1 MLNILKKKQKNFNNQ
16 SLTILN
22 NKKKLQG
29 NLEKN
34 EYKNIIYYPS
44 SSKEWFGNIY
54 SYNKAYIKSLI
65 VYDININKLFRSYYN
80 IVQDKIKIMYKRRR
94 SNRGRYS
101 ANKVYVSR
109 AELKHTNTTLFII
122 LYTYNKQLSSIEIS
136 IRRFLIITKKLT
148 VLTQN
153 SLRYIV
159 EHMGEI
165 INLSKNKTLVSKFIY
180 EKDDRDNYVLGK
192 KGDRIVDSIETKW
205 NRVVPLLKNNFG
217 FSAYFNKVFFKI
229 TDNLLNYCEM
239 KGNIKKVDIM
249 SRFYINMLKELF
261 EIQKIF
267 FTTTKSINFNKSKFH
282 QIFLSWNKLGLINI
296 IQKIYGKKVE
306 IKIID
311 LKSIH
316 LNSDLFS
323 SAIALKLRDRK
334 NKAVNVLRRAIIQ
347 MVKIPDLHTLITFDD
362 YIEDTDKNNMD
373 NKGKKSIDMTNTK
386 NRMSTVTRPDGM
398 VTNKILKI
406 IKQQVVS
413 GVRFEASGRLT
424 RRLTAMRAVFKYR
437 YVGSLKNIRS
447 SFNNKS
453 STMLR
458 GYVKSNSQYTI
469 INSKTRNGSFGLK
482 GWISSH

>member
-22 NKKKLQG
+22 NRKKLQS

-65 VYDININKLFRSYYN
+65 VYDIIINKLFRSYYN

-109 AELKHTNTTLFII
+109 AELKHTNTTLCII
-122 LYTYNKQLSSIEIS
+122 LYTYNKQLSSIEIT

-153 SLRYIV
+153 SVRYIV

-165 INLSKNKTLVSKFIY
+165 INLSKKKTLVSKFIY
-180 EKDDRDNYVLGK
+180 DKDDRGNYALDE
-192 KGDRIVDSIETKW
+192 KGNRIVDSIETKW
-205 NRVVPLLKNNFG
+205 NRVVPLLKNNFF
-217 FSAYFNKVFFKI
+217 FSPYFNKVFFKI
-229 TDNLLNYCEM
+229 TDNLLNYCEI

-249 SRFYINMLKELF
+249 SRFYINMLKELL

-282 QIFLSWNKLGLINI
+282 QLFLSWNKLGLINI

-362 YIEDTDKNNMD
+362 YIENIDKNNVD
-373 NKGKKSIDMTNTK
+373 KGKKNIDITGTN
-386 NRMSTVTRPDGM
+386 NMMSTVINTDGM

-406 IKQQVVS
+406 LKQQVVS

-482 GWISSH
+482 GWVSSH

>member
-1 MLNILKKKQKNFNNQ
+1 
-16 SLTILN
+16 
-22 NKKKLQG
+22 
-29 NLEKN
+29 
-34 EYKNIIYYPS
+34 
-44 SSKEWFGNIY
+44 
-54 SYNKAYIKSLI
+54 
-65 VYDININKLFRSYYN
+65 
-80 IVQDKIKIMYKRRR
+80 
-94 SNRGRYS
+94 
-101 ANKVYVSR
+101 
-109 AELKHTNTTLFII
+109 
-122 LYTYNKQLSSIEIS
+122 
-136 IRRFLIITKKLT
+136 
-148 VLTQN
+148 
-153 SLRYIV
+153 
-159 EHMGEI
+159 
-165 INLSKNKTLVSKFIY
+165 
-180 EKDDRDNYVLGK
+180 
-192 KGDRIVDSIETKW
+192 
-205 NRVVPLLKNNFG
+205 
-217 FSAYFNKVFFKI
+217 
-229 TDNLLNYCEM
+229 
-239 KGNIKKVDIM
+239 
-249 SRFYINMLKELF
+249 MLKELF

-323 SAIALKLRDRK
+323 SAVALKLRDRK

-362 YIEDTDKNNMD
+362 YIEYTDKNNMD
-373 NKGKKSIDMTNTK
+373 NKGKKSIDMTSTK

>member
-16 SLTILN
+16 SLIILN
-22 NKKKLQG
+22 NRKKLQS
-29 NLEKN
+29 NPEKN

-65 VYDININKLFRSYYN
+65 VYDIIINKLFRSYYN

-109 AELKHTNTTLFII
+109 AELKHTNTTLCII
-122 LYTYNKQLSSIEIS
+122 LYTYNKQLSSIEIT

-153 SLRYIV
+153 SVRYIV

-165 INLSKNKTLVSKFIY
+165 INLSKKKTLVSKFNY
-180 EKDDRDNYVLGK
+180 DKDDRGNN
-192 KGDRIVDSIETKW
+192 IVDSIETKW
-205 NRVVPLLKNNFG
+205 NRVVPLLKNNFF
-217 FSAYFNKVFFKI
+217 FSPYFNKVFFKI

-239 KGNIKKVDIM
+239 KGNIKKVDMM
-249 SRFYINMLKELF
+249 SRFYINMLKELL

-282 QIFLSWNKLGLINI
+282 QLFLSWNKLGLINI

-362 YIEDTDKNNMD
+362 YIENTDKNNVD
-373 NKGKKSIDMTNTK
+373 KGKKNIDITGTN
-386 NRMSTVTRPDGM
+386 NMMSTVTNTDGM

-406 IKQQVVS
+406 LKQQVVS

-482 GWISSH
+482 GWVSSH

>member
-1 MLNILKKKQKNFNNQ
+1 
-16 SLTILN
+16 
-22 NKKKLQG
+22 
-29 NLEKN
+29 
-34 EYKNIIYYPS
+34 
-44 SSKEWFGNIY
+44 
-54 SYNKAYIKSLI
+54 
-65 VYDININKLFRSYYN
+65 
-80 IVQDKIKIMYKRRR
+80 
-94 SNRGRYS
+94 
-101 ANKVYVSR
+101 
-109 AELKHTNTTLFII
+109 
-122 LYTYNKQLSSIEIS
+122 
-136 IRRFLIITKKLT
+136 
-148 VLTQN
+148 
-153 SLRYIV
+153 
-159 EHMGEI
+159 
-165 INLSKNKTLVSKFIY
+165 
-180 EKDDRDNYVLGK
+180 
-192 KGDRIVDSIETKW
+192 
-205 NRVVPLLKNNFG
+205 
-217 FSAYFNKVFFKI
+217 
-229 TDNLLNYCEM
+229 
-239 KGNIKKVDIM
+239 
-249 SRFYINMLKELF
+249 MLKELF